1 MANSTPEEQANTYVL
16 FVTSDT
22 QFHGGGRRSH
32 ETATIAQKV
41 AEKVFKDR
49 GLPAENILNL
59 SHHFRGLES
68 GDRLPKVMSKL
79 REPRFIDKSPEFLA
93 HLMETQ
99 GEGEMG
105 LKFWIGFEE
114 DLERETR
121 IAMKAE
127 GPDDIADRMAA
138 AVRVFNRYGS
148 SFLSTHPKG
157 RLVVWASTHTD
168 GLSPLV
174 RKHVLHKEITESPV
188 IVADYGGGLVID
200 IDPKSHTAT
209 TTIAG
214 EQYPFPLE
222 K

>member
-1 MANSTPEEQANTYVL
+1 MVISESGLESFMEDLSENGGSKSGRDIPVENPRGFYSRSRREE
-16 FVTSDT
+16 
-22 QFHGGGRRSH
+22 
-32 ETATIAQKV
+32 I
-41 AEKVFKDR
+41 
-49 GLPAENILNL
+49 I
-59 SHHFRGLES
+59 RGLES